1 MSIVLILHS
10 LWRWVVLLL
19 AVAAIIK
26 GFMGWFGQQRWQALD
41 DRLGLFY
48 TIAYDIQ
55 FLLGLILLIGLAV
68 MSGLGRIGMEHAL
81 VMFIGAAV
89 VHITRSRAKKAATDT
104 AKHQTTAVGF
114 LVSLLLVIV
123 GIIRVS

>member
-1 MSIVLILHS
+1 
-10 LWRWVVLLL
+10 
-19 AVAAIIK
+19 
-26 GFMGWFGQQRWQALD
+26 
-41 DRLGLFY
+41 
-48 TIAYDIQ
+48 
-55 FLLGLILLIGLAV
+55 
-68 MSGLGRIGMEHAL
+68 MEHAL